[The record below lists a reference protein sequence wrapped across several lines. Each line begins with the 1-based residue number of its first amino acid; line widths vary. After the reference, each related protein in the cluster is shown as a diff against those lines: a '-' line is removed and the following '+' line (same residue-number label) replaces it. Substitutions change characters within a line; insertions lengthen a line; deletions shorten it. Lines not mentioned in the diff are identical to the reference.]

1 MISHPHRCIF
11 VHIPKTA
18 GNSVNRVFG
27 VDWQNHKDLAR
38 YAAELPP
45 DIFST
50 YFKFAIVRNPWD
62 RLYSDYNYQRKKS
75 RAKESK
81 LFLFDSGGRQ
91 RDFAAWV
98 ETALAEPD
106 FYEPRQW
113 GGEVSSHIHRWS
125 PQLDWISLNGT
136 AAVDFV
142 ARMETLDR
150 SFPTVCRRVGL
161 PEQRLPHRNG
171 RLHLHYSRSYDRTT
185 RELVA
190 SYYAKDIA
198 AFGYEFEERS
208 LHRRYFFGTDRAHP
222 KTVSDA
228 SSNSNRF
235 TSAPVSKRRP
245 LGRPPVAALIAV
257 VVIALLLISRHRL
270 AFSFR

>member
-18 GNSVNRVFG
+18 GNSINRVFG

-45 DIFST
+45 DIFSA
-50 YFKFAIVRNPWD
+50 YFKCAIVRNPWD

-81 LFLFDSGGRQ
+81 LFVFAADGGQ

-150 SFPTVCRRVGL
+150 CFPTVCRRVGL

-171 RLHLHYSRSYDRTT
+171 RLHFHYSRSYDRTT

-208 LHRRYFFGTDRAHP
+208 LRLRYFFGAPPP
-222 KTVSDA
+222 KTASAA

-235 TSAPVSKRRP
+235 ASDPVSK
-245 LGRPPVAALIAV
+245 GRPPDRPRVAILVAV
-257 VVIALLLISRHRL
+257 VVIVLLLLGRHRL
-270 AFSFR
+270 AFAFR